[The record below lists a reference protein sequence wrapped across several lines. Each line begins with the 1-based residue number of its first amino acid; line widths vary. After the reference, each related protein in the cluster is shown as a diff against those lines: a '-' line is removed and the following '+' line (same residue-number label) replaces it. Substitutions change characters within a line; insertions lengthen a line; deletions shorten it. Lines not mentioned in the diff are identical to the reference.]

1 MTKEEAERIA
11 NVSEQLDGSVGGT
24 PHREASFPFSRRST
38 DKTST
43 RDRKSLDQKST
54 DKVIDK
60 AEKQAHKTEK
70 EGATEEPQRDRTLAS
85 VRSPSAERTGGTG
98 GATLPVVQEDGEGGS
113 REESIKDEK
122 AGPSTF
128 QNRPRPEVT
137 KEKNT
142 SPSDSGLP
150 SIPKFNRLSL
160 GLGPSS
166 PTMVEYSH

>member
-1 MTKEEAERIA
+1 MTREEAERNA
-11 NVSEQLDGSVGGT
+11 HVSEQLDGSAGGT
-24 PHREASFPFSRRST
+24 PHRESSFPFSRRST
-38 DKTST
+38 DKTSN
-43 RDRKSLDQKST
+43 RDRRSLDQKST

-85 VRSPSAERTGGTG
+85 VRSPSAERTGGTA

-122 AGPSTF
+122 SAAPTF
-128 QNRPRPEVT
+128 QSRPRPDVT
-137 KEKNT
+137 KEKNA
-142 SPSDSGLP
+142 SPNDSGLP

-166 PTMVEYSH
+166 PTMVEHAN